1 MRNEK
6 DQITDNIW
14 LGDITAANDI
24 TSLKALNI
32 NKVLSVT
39 DNRIPHY
46 KKEDNI
52 NHRIIKVADFST
64 SNIIKHFGEC
74 LRFMKGEENILV
86 HCIAGSSRSASVV
99 IAYIMWNKKLPY
111 QEAFNFLSQKRSS
124 VLPNDGF
131 VKQLKIFEKLLKDNE
146 YDIDQINFYSI
157 KINE

>member
-24 TSLKALNI
+24 SSLKALNI

-39 DNRIPHY
+39 DNRAPHY

-52 NHRIIKVADFST
+52 NHRIIKVADLSA

-74 LRFMKGEENILV
+74 LRFMKGKENILV
-86 HCIAGSSRSASVV
+86 HCIAGSR
-99 IAYIMWNKKLPY
+99 ICKCCH
-111 QEAFNFLSQKRSS
+111 
-124 VLPNDGF
+124 
-131 VKQLKIFEKLLKDNE
+131 
-146 YDIDQINFYSI
+146 SI
-157 KINE
+157 YYVG